1 MPETLNSV
9 FAELRACVQSGPA
22 WQAASGPLGVPR
34 LCGLDSIFFHD
45 NRSRVVGI
53 AGQQKIPGSVCTVAA
68 AELKGPAPR
77 SQKLEGIWD
86 AGTSFAIICT
96 INFANLNSDSASLSI
111 V

>member
-1 MPETLNSV
+1 MC
-9 FAELRACVQSGPA
+9 RAAQPGRRPVVLWEFHGS
-22 WQAASGPLGVPR
+22 
-34 LCGLDSIFFHD
+34 GLDSIFFHD
-45 NRSRVVGI
+45 NRSRIVGI